1 MQAGAI
7 NVRRSAMRG
16 LKPST
21 QRAWRIMSTY
31 ALLVASTL
39 FAAVGQILFKT
50 GASGRVAFVDFIN
63 VPVIAGL
70 GLYAASTLLWIYSL
84 SRLPLKNVYPFTA
97 LTFVLVYAGAI
108 LFIGERP
115 SWRALTGVVIVL
127 GGLFLVI
134 SDA

>member
-1 MQAGAI
+1 ML
-7 NVRRSAMRG
+7 G
-16 LKPST
+16 LRQST
-21 QRAWRIMSTY
+21 QYGWRIMSTY

-39 FAAVGQILFKT
+39 FAAAGQLLFKT
-50 GASGRVAFVDFIN
+50 GASGRLVLVDFIN
-63 VPVIAGL
+63 APVIAGL
-70 GLYAASTLLWIYSL
+70 CLYAASTLLWIYSL

-127 GGLFLVI
+127 GGLYLVI